1 MIQHYPWLPSL
12 NVYYSNIASKSPI
25 DFLSEVFTGENSEEI
40 YIRIL
45 DFFKAAFQN
54 LEEFTNYKIDQL
66 NVYLYLI
73 LKIFLYILDNKMIT
87 NRIANLY
94 SKINYDELLKEIDKQ
109 EYINIYEICGDI
121 PLVIQYNETAWV
133 FGRIILKDQ
142 ETPLKTKFKI
152 HYIDYL
158 KLAIYLKDDYRK
170 LVNNTLSNGFVLI
183 EEKRLARLLQE
194 YVRNRFKLDQ
204 ETNKSSIDAFK
215 RETFKVQKFKAL
227 YDTIQEEW
235 TKKEE
240 KFEYTFNFDFEK
252 TKDISTIYPPCILEI
267 LKKAK
272 EGQNLVHNERLF
284 LVWFLVALKYPVDKI
299 IDIFSSIPDFNREK
313 TEYQVNFAVKKAYTP
328 YKCSSLKSLNLC
340 MAEKYNDDL
349 CLEGYSSKN
358 LKEKKK
364 IPHPLTYVGIKDRS
378 AKKKIN
384 YKQNNKNEQ

>member
-1 MIQHYPWLPSL
+1 LIQHFPWLPSL

-40 YIRIL
+40 YDRIL
-45 DFFKAAFQN
+45 GFFKAAFQN

-109 EYINIYEICGDI
+109 KYFNIYEICEDI
-121 PLVIQYNETAWV
+121 NLEIQYKETVWE

-142 ETPLKTKFKI
+142 ETVLKTKFKI
-152 HYIDYL
+152 HYIAYL
-158 KLAIYLKDDYRK
+158 KLAIHLKDDYRK

-194 YVRNRFKLDQ
+194 YVRNRFIVDQ

-215 RETFKVQKFKAL
+215 REALKVQKFKEL

-252 TKDISTIYPPCILEI
+252 IKDISTIYPPCILEI

-284 LVWFLVALKYPVDKI
+284 IVWFLIALKYPVDKI

-340 MAEKYNDDL
+340 LAEKYKDEL
-349 CLEGYSSKN
+349 CLEGYGS
-358 LKEKKK
+358 KEKSERKK
-364 IPHPLTYVGIKDRS
+364 VSHPLSYVNIKQYR
-378 AKKKIN
+378 ATKKNIKYN
-384 YKQNNKNEQ
+384 QNNKNE